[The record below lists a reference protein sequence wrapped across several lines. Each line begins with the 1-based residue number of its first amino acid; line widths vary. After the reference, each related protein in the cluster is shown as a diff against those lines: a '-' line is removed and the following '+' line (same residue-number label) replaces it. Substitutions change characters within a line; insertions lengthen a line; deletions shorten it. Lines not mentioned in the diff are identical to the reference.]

1 MISSAA
7 EVKSM
12 DSLRALIVWVFVLA
26 VTATAALNGLSLAGI
41 LGDVWQRASDAPLLT
56 YIARR

>member
-1 MISSAA
+1 
-7 EVKSM
+7 M